1 MSKLN
6 IIKKYRLSLIGF
18 AIATVIFLI
27 SVIYDLDFFERFV
40 TSLSIM
46 EAYEIDE
53 FVIPLFIFIVFI
65 LFNVF
70 KRKKEYKIKHEKL
83 IIYKAML
90 SSSHHVLNNF
100 LYQMEI
106 FKMTAEETPGFD
118 ADVLKL
124 YDEIIEK
131 ASKQINSLATIDTID
146 EASIVDS
153 VAPKIPSD

>member
-1 MSKLN
+1 MDKLN
-6 IIKKYRLSLIGF
+6 IIKKYRLSLVGF
-18 AIATVIFLI
+18 TIAAVIFTI

-40 TSLSIM
+40 ASLNIM

-53 FVIPLFIFIVFI
+53 FIIPLFILSIFV
-65 LFNVF
+65 LLNLF

-118 ADVLKL
+118 PDILKL

-131 ASKQINSLATIDTID
+131 ASQQINNLATIKTID

-153 VAPKIPSD
+153 VSPKMPSD